1 MALLDDV
8 KVAVRVVSSAYDT
21 ELTDLIKA
29 ALKDMGITDIKT
41 AMLVETNPDPLIKR
55 AVITYCKMNFG
66 YAQFSDTKGS
76 AGYYANLKAAY
87 DEQKAQM
94 LMSSQYTDWGD
105 SDA

>member
-55 AVITYCKMNFG
+55 AVITYCKINFG
-66 YAQFSDTKGS
+66 YAQLHEDQ
-76 AGYYANLKAAY
+76 YDRLKAAY

-94 LMSSQYTDWGD
+94 LMSSGYTDWGD
-105 SDA
+105 GNA